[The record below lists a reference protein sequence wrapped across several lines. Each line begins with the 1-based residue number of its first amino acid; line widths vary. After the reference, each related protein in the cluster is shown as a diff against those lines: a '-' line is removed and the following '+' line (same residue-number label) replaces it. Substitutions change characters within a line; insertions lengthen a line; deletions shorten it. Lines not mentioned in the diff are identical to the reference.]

1 MVMTDSALPTGG
13 GGADAGTDARATAAT
28 RRLQSLDAFRGLIM
42 LMMGSAG
49 LAFGEVTRRVPG
61 RAWHILALQTDHTR
75 WVGCSVW
82 DFIQPCFMFMVGVA
96 VPYSYARREALGH
109 TRARILA
116 HAVQRATILVFLSLF
131 CVSFFDNTLTLTFL
145 FTNVLAQIG
154 LGYVFVV
161 LLCNHGIRPQSAAVV
176 AILASYWGLFW
187 LYPATLP
194 EAFDRAACG
203 VGPDWPLLSGLA
215 AHWNIH
221 TNFAAWFDR
230 WFLNLFPRATPF
242 LFEPE
247 GYQTL
252 NFVPS
257 VATMIL
263 GLMAGEL
270 LRSPRP
276 PGRKLAI
283 LACAGT
289 GLIAVGLGAGLTV
302 CPIIKKIWTPSWT
315 LVSGGAAVWLLA
327 AFYGVIDAAGWRRWT
342 FPLVVVGTNSIAAY
356 LLVDALWM
364 PHWGPADRA
373 LYFLG
378 RWEEF
383 NPVLLP
389 LVPLAGLA
397 ALWLICRWMYRRKIF
412 LRI

>member
-1 MVMTDSALPTGG
+1 MTDSALPTGSG
-13 GGADAGTDARATAAT
+13 GVDAGTDARATAAA

-49 LAFGEVTRRVPG
+49 LAFGEVARRVPG

-96 VPYSYARREALGH
+96 VPYSHARREALGH

-116 HAVQRATILVFLSLF
+116 HAVQRA
-131 CVSFFDNTLTLTFL
+131 
-145 FTNVLAQIG
+145 
-154 LGYVFVV
+154 
-161 LLCNHGIRPQSAAVV
+161 
-176 AILASYWGLFW
+176 
-187 LYPATLP
+187 
-194 EAFDRAACG
+194 
-203 VGPDWPLLSGLA
+203 
-215 AHWNIH
+215 
-221 TNFAAWFDR
+221 
-230 WFLNLFPRATPF
+230 
-242 LFEPE
+242 
-247 GYQTL
+247 
-252 NFVPS
+252 
-257 VATMIL
+257 
-263 GLMAGEL
+263 
-270 LRSPRP
+270 
-276 PGRKLAI
+276 AI
-283 LACAGT
+283 LACAGA

-315 LVSGGAAVWLLA
+315 LVSGGAAVWVLA
-327 AFYGVIDAAGWRRWT
+327 AFYGAIDVAGWRRWT
-342 FPLVVVGTNSIAAY
+342 FPLVVVGTNSISAY
-356 LLVDALWM
+356 LFVDALWM

-373 LYFLG
+373 RYFLS

-397 ALWLICRWMYRRKIF
+397 AVWLICRWMYRRKVF